1 MIPCLSDHI
10 LSSHYFGTGTKYTGN
25 LPFFEHC
32 FLFVFSSLLLYG
44 CCYVIYCR
52 MPRRHRSRSRFGT
65 RASGR
70 GRSRDREDR
79 RRRHRDHR
87 DSLSRSASRGLYD
100 LPEEPVQAIKK
111 LVTSQQEIIL
121 DLLSEHRAEVEEKIQ
136 LKSRRFSSK
145 QIEKQYQ
152 INAEFRDLAAK
163 ITAALHASEV
173 SRAQEVLSLLSTK
186 LEDHEHDLIVADTSP
201 HGWLAVAKLRSNTE
215 LPKTLRKKL
224 AQVEKDLAH
233 RRPPQQQQQ
242 QYGGPRK
249 KFDQFQR
256 EGQSFSRRRPDQR
269 LSPEEALSNAAK
281 QLRQGTCTHCHKGL
295 HYYRE
300 CPDFWTKVQESR
312 AAKAKTG
319 GDGD

>member
-1 MIPCLSDHI
+1 MGTFITFLSALRAVSRI
-10 LSSHYFGTGTKYTGN
+10 LY
-25 LPFFEHC
+25 L
-32 FLFVFSSLLLYG
+32 FL
-44 CCYVIYCR
+44 CR
-52 MPRRHRSRSRFGT
+52 MPRRYRSRSRSGT
-65 RASGR
+65 RLTDR
-70 GRSRDREDR
+70 GRSRDRVDR
-79 RRRHRDHR
+79 QHRRRDHR
-87 DSLSRSASRGLYD
+87 DSLSRSASRGLYGP
-100 LPEEPVQAIKK
+100 PEEPVQAIKK

-121 DLLSEHRAEVEEKIQ
+121 DLLSEHRAEVDEKIQ

-152 INAEFRDLAAK
+152 VNAEFRDLAAK

-173 SRAQEVLSLLSTK
+173 GRAQDVLQQLSTK

-233 RRPPQQQQQ
+233 RRPQ
-242 QYGGPRK
+242 QYGGAKK
-249 KFDQFQR
+249 KFEQFPR
-256 EGQSFSRRRPDQR
+256 DGQNFARRRPDQR

-300 CPDFWTKVQESR
+300 CPEFWSKVQESR
-312 AAKAKTG
+312 AAKAKSSG
-319 GDGD
+319 AGD

>member
-1 MIPCLSDHI
+1 
-10 LSSHYFGTGTKYTGN
+10 
-25 LPFFEHC
+25 
-32 FLFVFSSLLLYG
+32 
-44 CCYVIYCR
+44 
-52 MPRRHRSRSRFGT
+52 MPRRYRSRSRSGT

-121 DLLSEHRAEVEEKIQ
+121 DLLSEHRAEVDEKIQ